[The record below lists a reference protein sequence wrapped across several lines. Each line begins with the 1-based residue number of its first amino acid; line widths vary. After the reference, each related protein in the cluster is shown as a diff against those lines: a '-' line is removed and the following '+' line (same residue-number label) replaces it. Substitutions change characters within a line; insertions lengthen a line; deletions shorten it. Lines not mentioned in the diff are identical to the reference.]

1 MAKRQLILNEQD
13 LAALR
18 LAADQTDDPAELKR
32 LQAIRLFGTG
42 HPVAEIAE
50 IVDTSIP
57 SIYRWSMDYQREG
70 LRALETKYEGNQNAA
85 KLTRA
90 QKADLGEKLNQYRPN
105 QVLPPERRVSQ
116 GEFWTISDL
125 QIAVKQWY
133 GVTYQ
138 SETSYRNL
146 FHESDFSVQRTT
158 GQYRSR
164 ASQEE
169 IADFEAQLEKK

>member
-1 MAKRQLILNEQD
+1 MAKRQLILNDQD
-13 LAALR
+13 IAALR
-18 LAADQTDDPAELKR
+18 RAAGQTDDPAELKR

-50 IVDTSIP
+50 VVDSSIP
-57 SIYRWSMDYQREG
+57 SIYRWSMEYQQEG

-85 KLTRA
+85 KMTRA
-90 QKADLGEKLNQYRPN
+90 QKADLREKLNQYRPD
-105 QVLPPERRVSQ
+105 QVLSPQIRASR

-138 SETSYRNL
+138 SKTSYRNL

-169 IADFEAQLEKK
+169 IADFEEQLEKK